1 MKDKIKAKDWAYAVL
16 LNLVGVFM
24 YAVGINCFA
33 VPHKIAPGGA
43 SGIAILVNYISGF
56 PIGFFVF
63 IFNIPLLLII
73 VIKKYFQWV
82 FIVKTLVTSAL
93 LSVMT
98 DYVAVMIPGYKGNA
112 LLAAMFGGAMM
123 GVGLAL
129 VHMGSSNTGGVSLMG
144 LIIQKLKPQFKVGT
158 LVSILNIV
166 IVLMSG
172 IVYRNID
179 SLLYAVVTVYIS
191 GVFMNN
197 LLQNVSTKCLMIVI
211 AESTDKVRQVFLN
224 KRKGVTVLKGEGG
237 YSSETQRVVLCAA
250 DRNEC
255 QLLQK
260 EVEEVDSQALIIITE
275 TSKVVGKGFKH
286 LM

>member
-1 MKDKIKAKDWAYAVL
+1 MKEKIKRKSLVYAVL
-16 LNLVGVFM
+16 LNIAGVFM

-33 VPHKIAPGGA
+33 APHKIAPGGA
-43 SGIAILVNYISGF
+43 SGIAILVNYLVGF
-56 PIGFFVF
+56 PIGLFVF
-63 IFNIPLLLII
+63 IFNIPLLFII
-73 VIKKYFQWV
+73 VIKKYFPWTFV
-82 FIVKTLVTSAL
+82 LKTLVTSAL

-98 DYVAVMIPGYKGNA
+98 DYMVVIIPGYKGNP

-144 LIIQKLKPQFKVGT
+144 LIIRKLKPQFKVGT

-191 GVFMNN
+191 GAFMNN
-197 LLQNVSTKCLMIVI
+197 ILQNVSTKCLMIVI

-224 KRKGVTVLKGEGG
+224 KRTGVTVLKGEGG
-237 YSSETQRVVLCAA
+237 YSSEIQRVVLCAA
-250 DRNEC
+250 DRQEC
-255 QLLQK
+255 ELLQK
-260 EVEEVDSQALIIITE
+260 EVEKVDKQALIIVTE
-275 TSKVVGKGFKH
+275 TSKIVGKGFKH